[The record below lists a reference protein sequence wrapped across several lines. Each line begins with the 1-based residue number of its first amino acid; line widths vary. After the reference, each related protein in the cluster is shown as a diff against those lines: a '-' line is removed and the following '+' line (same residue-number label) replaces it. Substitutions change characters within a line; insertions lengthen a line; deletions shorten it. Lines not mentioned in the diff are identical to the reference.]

1 MKPFR
6 GKRMSQMYLRVYG
19 LAFVRVGVLCF
30 RVKPLQGSCSF
41 DDSRF
46 HAFVSRISFEVD
58 VKLGNVTFAMAIV
71 SSWPIPLCG

>member
-19 LAFVRVGVLCF
+19 LAFVWVGLLCF
-30 RVKPLQGSCSF
+30 RVKPLRSSCSF

-58 VKLGNVTFAMAIV
+58 VKLGFVTFAMVIV
-71 SSWPIPLCG
+71 STWPIPLRG